1 MTSAQGLQTA
11 PSPALGGSFVSR
23 PLRVVITGA
32 TSGIGEAVADRFRR
46 DGAELLLT
54 GRRTEPPP
62 GLRPDEQYIPAD
74 LGDESRVEHIVD
86 EAVRRFGEIDS
97 LVLCHG
103 LQRDAA
109 LTEMSVAGAAEVMDA
124 NLLSV
129 FTVVK
134 HAIPHMSH
142 QRGSIVCVSSRLGL
156 VGMAGQVLYSAAK
169 GGLIMFARAAAVELA
184 SQGIRVNVA
193 APGLTLTPAIRAAFA
208 KKDDPEGYT
217 AQRASTIPL
226 RRLAEPSEIA
236 EPVYFLASPASSY
249 VTGAVLPIDG
259 GYTAG

>member
-1 MTSAQGLQTA
+1 MSVGAAVPAPPAGLQ
-11 PSPALGGSFVSR
+11 

-32 TSGIGEAVADRFRR
+32 SSGIGEAVAERFREAG
-46 DGAELLLT
+46 DQVLLT
-54 GRRTEPPP
+54 GRRSEVPS
-62 GLRPDEQYIPAD
+62 GLREGERYLAGDLDDEQFVRA
-74 LGDESRVEHIVD
+74 LVA
-86 EAVRRFGEIDS
+86 EAAELFGEIDA

-103 LQRDAA
+103 LQKDAA
-109 LTEMSVAGAAEVMDA
+109 LAEMPVADAAQVLDA

-134 HAIPHMSH
+134 HATPLMSRE
-142 QRGSIVCVSSRLGL
+142 RGSIVCVSSRLGM

-184 SQGIRVNVA
+184 QQGIRVNVA
-193 APGLTLTPAIRAAFA
+193 APGLTLTPKITESFA
-208 KKDDPEGYT
+208 KRPDPENYT

-226 RRLAEPSEIA
+226 GRLAQPREVADPI
-236 EPVYFLASPASSY
+236 YFLASPASSY

-259 GYTAG
+259 GYTAA

>member
-1 MTSAQGLQTA
+1 M
-11 PSPALGGSFVSR
+11 SR

-32 TSGIGEAVADRFRR
+32 SSGIGEAVAERFRR
-46 DGAELLLT
+46 EGAELLLT
-54 GRRTEPPP
+54 GRRTQSPS
-62 GLRPDEQYIPAD
+62 GLGPRDQYIPAD
-74 LGDESRVEHIVD
+74 LGDESQARHILG
-86 EAVRRFGEIDS
+86 EAVARFGEIDS

-103 LQRDAA
+103 LQRDAG
-109 LTEMSVAGAAEVMDA
+109 LTEMAVEDAAEVIDA

-134 HAIPHMSH
+134 HAIPHMSRE
-142 QRGSIVCVSSRLGL
+142 RGSIVCVSSRLGM

-169 GGLIMFARAAAVELA
+169 GGLIMFARAAAIELA
-184 SQGIRVNVA
+184 PQGIRVNVA
-193 APGLTLTPAIRAAFA
+193 APGLTLTPAIRTAFA
-208 KKDDPEGYT
+208 RKDDPADYT

-236 EPVYFLASPASSY
+236 EPIYFLASPASSY
-249 VTGAVLPIDG
+249 VTGVVLPIDG

>member
-1 MTSAQGLQTA
+1 MSVGVAEPASPAGLQ
-11 PSPALGGSFVSR
+11 

-32 TSGIGEAVADRFRR
+32 SSGIGEAVAERFREAGDR
-46 DGAELLLT
+46 VLLT
-54 GRRTEPPP
+54 GRRSEAPS
-62 GLRPDEQYIPAD
+62 GLREGERYLAGDLDDEQFVRGLVA
-74 LGDESRVEHIVD
+74 
-86 EAVRRFGEIDS
+86 EAAELFGEIDA

-103 LQRDAA
+103 LQKDAA
-109 LTEMSVAGAAEVMDA
+109 LAEMPVADAAQVLDA

-134 HAIPHMSH
+134 HATPLMSRE
-142 QRGSIVCVSSRLGL
+142 RGSIVCVSSRLGM

-193 APGLTLTPAIRAAFA
+193 APGLTLTPKIAESFA
-208 KKDDPEGYT
+208 KRPDPESYT

-226 RRLAEPSEIA
+226 GRLAQPREVADPI
-236 EPVYFLASPASSY
+236 YFLASPASSY

-259 GYTAG
+259 GYTAA